1 MAVTKS
7 YGLTGGKVKVQVEDL
22 LGKNPGGGWVY
33 QAPGH
38 GNKHAEGAH
47 YFFKSQTAQG
57 SLKKAGSAGHFTFK
71 VNVTDPG
78 KYSILLRAARDTNNP
93 GDARNDIWIKV
104 DGNTQSVMPK
114 GTPSLTSGGNGF
126 VKFKG
131 ASTAWMNAHQFSTHT
146 SGDKNPASTVVFD
159 KGMHTI
165 TFAPRSTGY
174 HIDSVQVVKVGG
186 TKGATSSAAVTAAEL
201 SQTDSAKAAEKSPI
215 EKLAEKPAEKATD
228 KASDK
233 AADTK
238 AAEKLTDKT
247 ADKASGGNK
256 AHDKADNA
264 HVDAQD
270 KAPQDKA
277 HDNGHGQDAD
287 APGVVEVAI
296 AAAGDD
302 FESNKAAGS
311 RDLEFGQDGAGEQSV
326 GLRFQGIDLDKDA
339 EIKAAYFVFQA
350 AENSKGAA
358 HFEIEIEDTTDAA
371 TYSRG
376 NGPDARAYLADDV
389 DWNPGAWTAGHTY
402 KSADISEL
410 IKDVIEEGGADALD
424 ALAFRISGSG
434 ERVAEA
440 FESGHA
446 PELVIEYA

>member
-7 YGLTGGKVKVQVEDL
+7 YGLGRGRVKVQVEDL

-33 QAPGH
+33 QAPGV
-38 GNKHAEGAH
+38 GNKNAEGAH
-47 YFFKSQTAQG
+47 YFYKSQTAQG
-57 SLKKAGSAGHFTFK
+57 SLKKAGSAGHFSFK

-78 KYSILLRAARDTNNP
+78 QYQILLRAARDTNNP

-114 GTPSLTSGGNGF
+114 GTPTLTSGGNGF

-174 HIDSVQVVKVGG
+174 HIDSVQVVKASISN
-186 TKGATSSAAVTAAEL
+186 TAATSSTAVAAAEL
-201 SQTDSAKAAEKSPI
+201 TQAESGKSAANSPV
-215 EKLAEKPAEKATD
+215 EKLAEKPA
-228 KASDK
+228 DK
-233 AADTK
+233 AADKTTEK
-238 AAEKLTDKT
+238 APAKQAEKP
-247 ADKASGGNK
+247 ADKATDDKAGDK
-256 AHDKADNA
+256 AHDKAGNA
-264 HVDAQD
+264 HVDA
-270 KAPQDKA
+270 DKA

-287 APGVVEVAI
+287 ATGVVEVAI
-296 AAAGDD
+296 AAASDD

-311 RDLEFGQDGAGEQSV
+311 RDLEFGRDGDGEQSV
-326 GLRFQGIDLDKDA
+326 GLRFKGVELDKDA

-350 AENSKGAA
+350 AESSKGAA
-358 HFEIEIEDTTDAA
+358 HFEIEIEDTSHAA
-371 TYSRG
+371 TYSRA

-389 DWNPGAWTAGHTY
+389 DWNPGAWKAGHTY